1 MDKQINKINNL
12 INKQN
17 GEMNFDKKKKLH
29 DKCLLK
35 INETKNELNEY
46 KKILNDSNYDDSN
59 NDGSNEMSLDEIINL
74 IDNFN
79 NDKNINES
87 LNNYISCRHSLDII
101 KSKFFS

>member
-1 MDKQINKINNL
+1 MDKQISKINNL

-35 INETKNELNEY
+35 ISETKNELNEY
-46 KKILNDSNYDDSN
+46 KKILNNLKCDNTN
-59 NDGSNEMSLDEIINL
+59 NGNMSLNEIIN
-74 IDNFN
+74 IVDNFD

-87 LNNYISCRHSLDII
+87 LESYISCRHSLETI